1 MHSRFVHWSFIATLA
16 FSLSACDGGLDDM
29 ETGKAEQSR
38 LDTEYMQKP
47 EADLRKEWGS
57 SYDENVAFANDYLSK
72 SPDLVKLELRD
83 GSLLGSHPQ
92 FVRQMAVVGRMAN
105 EGQLK
110 FGISGTEMA
119 TDTKVQYDQ
128 LARHPHSLPIR

>member
-1 MHSRFVHWSFIATLA
+1 
-16 FSLSACDGGLDDM
+16 M

-83 GSLLGSHPQ
+83 GSLLGSHPA
-92 FVRQMAVVGRMAN
+92 FVRQMAEVGRMSN

-119 TDTKVQYDQ
+119 TDIK
-128 LARHPHSLPIR
+128 A